1 MYKISVVSY
10 QPEYRKDFDNLNRA
24 WIEKYFR
31 IEPADDHILL
41 NPEETVINPGGA
53 ILIALEDETA
63 VGVVGLKKIDGS
75 TFELIKMAVS
85 EDHHGK
91 GIGGILGKAIIE
103 EAARLGARKVIL
115 YSNTGLL
122 PALSL
127 YRKLGFVEVSLEP
140 NNDYL
145 RSDIKMELL
154 INYSDRSSRDGDS
167 PWQEQNAVF

>member
-41 NPEETVINPGGA
+41 DPEATVIDPGGS
-53 ILIALEDETA
+53 ILIALENEMA
-63 VGVVGLKKIDGS
+63 VGVVGLKKIADAE
-75 TFELIKMAVS
+75 FELIKMAVS

-91 GIGGILGKAIIE
+91 GIGGILCKAIIE
-103 EAARLGARKVIL
+103 EASRLGARKVIL
-115 YSNTGLL
+115 YSNTRLL

-127 YRKLGFVEVSLEP
+127 YRKLGFVEVPLEP
-140 NNDYL
+140 DNDYV

-154 INYSDRSSRDGDS
+154 INNSHRSSRDGES
-167 PWQEQNAVF
+167 PRQEQNAVF